1 MPGFACGGQVKNY
14 ATGGDVTALG
24 LSVAA
29 AMKREGPQAVPIVAS
44 IGEEV
49 LSTRRLNRRFREL
62 REKV

>member
-1 MPGFACGGQVKNY
+1 MVGKSNNY

-29 AMKREGPQAVPIVAS
+29 AMKQEGPQAVPIVAS

-49 LSTRRLNRRFREL
+49 LLTRRLNRRFKEL